1 MFFYRQ
7 KKTKSCHHETEIPCI
22 RVSICTGEETA
33 GFRDKDTGRFKEV
46 MLIQSEEDLE
56 AFRKEYGIEETVIQN
71 KEACACTGFFVLLWN
86 DQRINASSVNP
97 MPRARQVRDSL
108 PES

>member
-7 KKTKSCHHETEIPCI
+7 KKTKSWHHETEIPCI

-56 AFRKEYGIEETVIQN
+56 AFRKEYGIEEEI
-71 KEACACTGFFVLLWN
+71 KKFY
-86 DQRINASSVNP
+86 
-97 MPRARQVRDSL
+97 
-108 PES
+108 